1 MLNFCLPALEE
12 VESIG
17 GFGVYMLHY
26 RKDVKN
32 ILFCES
38 GLVPVVKVVLL
49 QQDLEGPKRV
59 EGTVITSIGTW
70 QEKGQNSKRG
80 FTVKHLL
87 YHDLGQNSAR
97 WSDVGV
103 HHHMYMAKWH
113 RNANTEP

>member
-1 MLNFCLPALEE
+1 MPQVPCSSHYQGSPREAEAHGVCTLLNFCLPALEE

-26 RKDVKN
+26 REDVKN

-59 EGTVITSIGTW
+59 EGTVTTSIGTW
-70 QEKGQNSKRG
+70 QEKEQNSECG
-80 FTVKHLL
+80 ITVKT
-87 YHDLGQNSAR
+87 SP
-97 WSDVGV
+97 V
-103 HHHMYMAKWH
+103 
-113 RNANTEP
+113 P

>member
-17 GFGVYMLHY
+17 GFGIYMLHY
-26 RKDVKN
+26 REDVKN

-59 EGTVITSIGTW
+59 EGTGITSTGTW
-70 QEKGQNSKRG
+70 QETGQNSKCG
-80 FTVKHLL
+80 FTVKT
-87 YHDLGQNSAR
+87 SP
-97 WSDVGV
+97 V
-103 HHHMYMAKWH
+103 
-113 RNANTEP
+113 P